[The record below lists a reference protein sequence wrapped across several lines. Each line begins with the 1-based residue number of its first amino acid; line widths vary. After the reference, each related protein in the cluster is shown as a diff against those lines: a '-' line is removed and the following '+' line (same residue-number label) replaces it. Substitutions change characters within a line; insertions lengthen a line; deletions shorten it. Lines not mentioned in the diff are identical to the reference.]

1 MKSTACRSL
10 ETNAPS
16 DLAVHKPAGLSL
28 SNVQEIWNVFDAFDD
43 DRLGRLS
50 IPTATIACRALGFQV
65 TQNEVESEMKA
76 LKGNHELVDVDFDM
90 MCRFLQNHNF
100 HMRDAE
106 NELRTTFDLL
116 DVSKKG
122 YITEQDLQQ
131 VVEEIYPEDDTNMNA
146 RQMIECFDSDKDGCI
161 SFNDFK
167 VIMTRG
173 NRSGGYSP
181 E

>member
-1 MKSTACRSL
+1 MMKRTAGRSL
-10 ETNAPS
+10 EPNDPS
-16 DLAVHKPAGLSL
+16 DLVVPKPAGLSL
-28 SNVQEIWNVFDAFDD
+28 SNIQEIWNVFDAFDD

-50 IPTATIACRALGFQV
+50 VSKATIACRALGFQV

-76 LKGNHELVDVDFDM
+76 LKGNQEFVDFDR
-90 MCRFLQNHNF
+90 MCRFLQNRNF

-106 NELRTTFDLL
+106 YELRTTFDLL

-131 VVEEIYPEDDTNMNA
+131 VVEEVYPEDERCMNVH
-146 RQMIECFDSDKDGCI
+146 QMIECFDSDKDGCI
-161 SFNDFK
+161 NFNDFK
-167 VIMTRG
+167 RIMTRG